1 MQSSA
6 SLTISDLW
14 IERGGNDLCK
24 GLSFSIHPG
33 EAWRVLGGNGTGKT
47 SLLKVVA
54 GISMPLEGEIFYSGQ
69 NVTSDRSPLQQEMV
83 YLGHLMGVKS
93 ALTVEENLRWYCPER
108 SLEELHN
115 VAKDLGLFPFLAS
128 LVKTLS
134 AGQQRRVALARLWLS
149 KKTLWLLDEPF
160 ASLDVE
166 GGVMLEACIQQ
177 HLTSGGLVLLSTHQH
192 LSSIIPHDIVLQP

>member
-14 IERGGNDLCK
+14 VERGGNDLCK
-24 GLSFSIHPG
+24 GLSFRVHPG
-33 EAWRVLGGNGTGKT
+33 EVWRVLGGNGTGKT
-47 SLLKVVA
+47 SLLKVIA
-54 GISMPLEGEIFYSGQ
+54 GISPPLEGKILYSGQ
-69 NVTSDRSPLQQEMV
+69 DVTADRRPLQLEML
-83 YLGHLMGVKS
+83 YLGHAMGVKN

-115 VAKDLGLFPFLAS
+115 AARDLGLFPFLAS
-128 LVKTLS
+128 FVKTLS

-160 ASLDVE
+160 AALDVE

-177 HLTSGGLVLLSTHQH
+177 HLTSGGLVLLTTHQD